1 MKRLLLLTLGSVLI
15 ILVSS
20 CKIESEHKIDS
31 VHEIKP
37 IHITID
43 LNIKVDKALDNYFGD
58 LDEAESD
65 IVKGK

>member
-1 MKRLLLLTLGSVLI
+1 MRNILLLITGLSLAVLI
-15 ILVSS
+15 SS
-20 CKIESEHKIDS
+20 CNLESEHKIES

-58 LDEAESD
+58 LDETES
-65 IVKGK
+65 IINNKK